1 MFSIFESDYE
11 TEEQVIT
18 VLLKDKCNGGI
29 VLEKEYI
36 KPSVTF
42 VAAIN
47 SGSDEMIK
55 KEGRIEWLLKKKSG
69 EVGFGYDFKQYGI
82 YKLLVR
88 KCIQK
93 QSDSM
98 LRAEMNNRYM
108 LVKVLEEDVKNQK
121 LEELKEYLSRPVM
134 IDTEFATFELDRTM
148 AWFEA
153 TTNLGGFEVTVYL
166 ETDEDNEETANNAL
180 AKFKSIASEFEIF
193 DKKTK
198 EASADFLLE
207 LANDW
212 LEDDDRED
220 KPEEITKEMFID
232 AINISEISIAPDG
245 SMTLYYNDGDMFWG
259 HVITMDIETDGSCSD
274 AYIQG

>member
-55 KEGRIEWLLKKKSG
+55 KEGRIEWLLKKKAG

-98 LRAEMNNRYM
+98 LRAGMNNRYM
-108 LVKVLEEDVKNQK
+108 LVKVLEEDVKNKK
-121 LEELKEYLSRPVM
+121 LEKFKEHLSRPVR

-180 AKFKSIASEFEIF
+180 AKFKLIASEFEIF
-193 DKKTK
+193 DKKNK

-245 SMTLYYNDGDMFWG
+245 SMTLYYSDGDMFWG

>member
-55 KEGRIEWLLKKKSG
+55 KEGRIEWLLKKKAG

-93 QSDSM
+93 QPDSM

-121 LEELKEYLSRPVM
+121 LEELKEHLSRPVM
-134 IDTEFATFELDRTM
+134 IDTEFATFKLDRTM

-153 TTNLGGFEVTVYL
+153 TANLGGFEVTVYL

-193 DKKTK
+193 DKKNK

-232 AINISEISIAPDG
+232 AINISEISIAPAG
-245 SMTLYYNDGDMFWG
+245 SMTLYYSDGDMFWG